1 MPDVLSEFH
10 FLRPIWLVGLLA
22 LPILIWLLHRLVAR
36 ASAWRDVLDNDL
48 ASLYSS
54 VVASA
59 ADFASPLLTAVWLLT
74 VIALAG
80 PLGKSATTHR
90 GAGGRLGRHS
100 RSHLEHVR
108 HRHCA

>member
-1 MPDVLSEFH
+1 MPDALSEFH

-48 ASLYSS
+48 AEPLLVSRGQRSRLRPL
-54 VVASA
+54 
-59 ADFASPLLTAVWLLT
+59 PLLTAVWLLT

-80 PLGKSATTHR
+80 PLGKK
-90 GAGGRLGRHS
+90 RHNLS
-100 RSHLEHVR
+100 W
-108 HRHCA
+108 CARTPWSSFSI